1 MLGYA
6 KLCYSYAQLCSIMLH
21 IMPIMLDYAN
31 YALCSDSAI
40 MPKSNAGI
48 IGLAQVALGDG
59 VVWCVAYSAAA
70 ASPPACLRM
79 LSARLASWRGGT
91 TGVGDYE
98 SILG

>member
-40 MPKSNAGI
+40 MPESNAGI
-48 IGLAQVALGDG
+48 DSMLLHHDHAPEIHWEIEDQ
-59 VVWCVAYSAAA
+59 
-70 ASPPACLRM
+70 PPTWDR
-79 LSARLASWRGGT
+79 SQGPK
-91 TGVGDYE
+91 
-98 SILG
+98 

>member
-21 IMPIMLDYAN
+21 IMPIMLNYAN

-48 IGLAQVALGDG
+48 IGLAQFGDQYNANG
-59 VVWCVAYSAAA
+59 LYLSDSDGCPLFSRIPGACHVIVVC
-70 ASPPACLRM
+70 ASACLCAVCG
-79 LSARLASWRGGT
+79 SF
-91 TGVGDYE
+91 
-98 SILG
+98 

>member
-21 IMPIMLDYAN
+21 IMPIMLNYAD

-48 IGLAQVALGDG
+48 IGLAQAI
-59 VVWCVAYSAAA
+59 
-70 ASPPACLRM
+70 M
-79 LSARLASWRGGT
+79 LI
-91 TGVGDYE
+91 YYY
-98 SILG
+98 